1 MNQRWRSFAISVILV
16 ILSAAGARALSRI
29 RFFELLN
36 LKAYDAQFVLRGKRP
51 TPDIVLVVADQK
63 ALDTF
68 PELRIFWHRY
78 YAEAIRAA
86 SDARARAIGLDVAF
100 GVPVTQ
106 WEPALDGE
114 LVDAVQSSHIPVI
127 CGYIPAFNT
136 NQATVP
142 VPINMVTAALGL
154 AGYSNLTVD
163 PDDFVR
169 RQELFESGDNPA
181 HSFALRIAEKA
192 SDFDVR
198 RAPIAPDHK
207 ILINYAGPP
216 DTFPRYSLADVVA
229 AARTGRKDE
238 LRNWL
243 TSKIVLIGADTVD
256 DRYATPF
263 YTFFHGLHY
272 LTAGVEIHANTVAT
286 LLNGDYLRPV
296 SESARD
302 AALLL
307 AAAATIGIVMLS
319 TARTVVLWVLL
330 ESLGIV
336 AITQGIFRAGW
347 ILSVSEVLEACAIGL
362 VLAVVVRF
370 SNAEQRGN
378 LFRRAISLFVG
389 KRLAES
395 LDKSQTIRLSGSRQ
409 DVTIL
414 FTDIRGFTAFTER
427 VSREQGPEVV
437 VQMLNQYLSV
447 MVAII
452 LRHHGHVNK
461 FIGDGILAVFSDED
475 PGARPGDH
483 PARAV
488 RCALE
493 MVSAPSQFETG
504 AGIHTGVAVVGNVG
518 SDEKMEYTVLG
529 DTVNLASRLES
540 LNKENKTKLLMS
552 EETEKRLSGAVETR
566 LLGSIAVRGKSAP
579 VNLYTVTALDA

>member
-1 MNQRWRSFAISVILV
+1 MRVFMTAILV
-16 ILSAAGARALSRI
+16 RLAADHEPALLRTLVISAILVCLSALAARQLGRI

-36 LKAYDAQFVLRGKRP
+36 LKALDAQFVLRGARP
-51 TPDIVLVVADQK
+51 TPNIVLVVADQK

-86 SDARARAIGLDVAF
+86 SDARARAVGLDVAF
-100 GVPVTQ
+100 GVPVSQ
-106 WEPALDGE
+106 WEPSLDGD
-114 LVDAVQSSHIPVI
+114 LVDAVQSSHVPVI
-127 CGYIPAFNT
+127 SGYIPAFNT
-136 NQATVP
+136 NQAMTPVP
-142 VPINMVTAALGL
+142 VKTCWRPRL
-154 AGYSNLTVD
+154 ASPVIRNLTVD

-169 RQELFESGDNPA
+169 RQELFESGENAA

-192 SDFDVR
+192 SDFDIH

-216 DTFPRYSLADVVA
+216 DTFPRYSLADVVS
-229 AARTGRKDE
+229 AARAGRKDE

-286 LLNGDYLRPV
+286 LLNGNYLLPV
-296 SESARD
+296 TEYALD
-302 AALLL
+302 AALLFE
-307 AAAATIGIVMLS
+307 AAATMTIVAIS
-319 TARTVVLWVLL
+319 TARMVVLWVMF

-336 AITQGIFRAGW
+336 ALTQGLFRVGW
-347 ILSVSEVLEACAIGL
+347 ILSVSEVLEACAISVVFAI
-362 VLAVVVRF
+362 VLRF

-389 KRLAES
+389 KQLAES
-395 LDKSQTIRLSGSRQ
+395 LDKSQTIRLSGSLQ

-427 VSREQGPEVV
+427 MSQEKGPEVV
-437 VQMLNQYLSV
+437 VQQLNEYLSV

-461 FIGDGILAVFSDED
+461 FIGDGILAVFSDGD
-475 PGARPGDH
+475 QGAKGGRSSLPRGTLCARNGD
-483 PARAV
+483 
-488 RCALE
+488 
-493 MVSAPSQFETG
+493 G
-504 AGIHTGVAVVGNVG
+504 A
-518 SDEKMEYTVLG
+518 
-529 DTVNLASRLES
+529 
-540 LNKENKTKLLMS
+540 
-552 EETEKRLSGAVETR
+552 
-566 LLGSIAVRGKSAP
+566 IAVRNRGQGCTLESQWSATL
-579 VNLYTVTALDA
+579 VVMKKWNTRSWAIR

>member
-1 MNQRWRSFAISVILV
+1 MRVFMTAILVRLAADHEPALAELRNQRDPCGSERIRGTPAQPDSLRTAESEGAGCAVR
-16 ILSAAGARALSRI
+16 AARRALY
-29 RFFELLN
+29 
-36 LKAYDAQFVLRGKRP
+36 A
-51 TPDIVLVVADQK
+51 DIVLVVADQK

-86 SDARARAIGLDVAF
+86 SDARARAVGLDVAF

-106 WEPALDGE
+106 WEPTLDGD

-127 CGYIPAFNT
+127 SGYIPAFNT

-142 VPINMVTAALGL
+142 VPINMVAAALGL

-198 RAPIAPDHK
+198 RAPIAADHK

-216 DTFPRYSLADVVA
+216 DTFPRYSLADVIA
-229 AARTGRKDE
+229 AARAGRKDE

-286 LLNGDYLRPV
+286 LLSGDYLLPV
-296 SESARD
+296 SDTALDS
-302 AALLL
+302 ALLL
-307 AAAATIGIVMLS
+307 AAAATMTIVAMS
-319 TARTVVLWVLL
+319 SARMVVLWVML

-336 AITQGIFRAGW
+336 ALTQGLFRVGW
-347 ILSVSEVLEACAIGL
+347 ILSVSEVLEACAISL
-362 VLAVVVRF
+362 VFAIVLRF

-378 LFRRAISLFVG
+378 LFRGRIDVCRKAARGFA
-389 KRLAES
+389 RR
-395 LDKSQTIRLSGSRQ
+395 SQTIRLSGTRQ
-409 DVTIL
+409 DVTIM
-414 FTDIRGFTAFTER
+414 FTDIRGFTSFT
-427 VSREQGPEVV
+427 SRFGGTGPRSVGSDV
-437 VQMLNQYLSV
+437 KRYLAE

-452 LRHHGHVNK
+452 LVSWRCEQIYRRRNPGR
-461 FIGDGILAVFSDED
+461 VF
-475 PGARPGDH
+475 G
-483 PARAV
+483 
-488 RCALE
+488 
-493 MVSAPSQFETG
+493 
-504 AGIHTGVAVVGNVG
+504 
-518 SDEKMEYTVLG
+518 
-529 DTVNLASRLES
+529 
-540 LNKENKTKLLMS
+540 
-552 EETEKRLSGAVETR
+552 
-566 LLGSIAVRGKSAP
+566 
-579 VNLYTVTALDA
+579 